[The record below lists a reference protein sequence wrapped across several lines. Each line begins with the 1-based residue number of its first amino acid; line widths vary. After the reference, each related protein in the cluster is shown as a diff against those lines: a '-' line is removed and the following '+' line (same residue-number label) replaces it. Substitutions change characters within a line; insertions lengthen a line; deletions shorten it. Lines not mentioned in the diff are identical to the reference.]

1 MARKKEAKEITDET
15 PAPAPPRRGPRIA
28 RLFLMVAGG
37 LAAPC
42 LALAAF
48 FLSGQSEDPPKAAQ
62 AGGRVTAT
70 TRPEAAGAVPAGGG
84 ATTTTTTA
92 PITSAAGLRDPF
104 APLVK

>member
-1 MARKKEAKEITDET
+1 MARKKEAKENTDET

-62 AGGRVTAT
+62 GGRVTAT
-70 TRPEAAGAVPAGGG
+70 TRPPASAAVPAGGA